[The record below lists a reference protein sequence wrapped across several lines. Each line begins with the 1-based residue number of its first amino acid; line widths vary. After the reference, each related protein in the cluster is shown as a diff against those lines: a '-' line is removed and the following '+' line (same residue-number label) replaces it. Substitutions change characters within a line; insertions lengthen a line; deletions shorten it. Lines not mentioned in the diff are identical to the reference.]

1 MVVVSRLLL
10 SVTLCLPYLAYAQA
24 YKCIVNGAS
33 VFQQQ
38 PCTGGT
44 KLDVPPPPDPNSRD
58 GRIALA
64 VAKKQVF
71 IGMSEEEVVRSW
83 ASQTRS
89 IEASTLATFM
99 SSGSTSVEKS
109 GTANTSTSRTEC
121 SVAFNRPSDA

>member
-1 MVVVSRLLL
+1 VVVLSRLLL

-83 ASQTRS
+83 GKPNKINRSVNARNIHEQWIYERGEIGNSQYLYIEDGVVRS
-89 IEASTLATFM
+89 IQ
-99 SSGSTSVEKS
+99 SS
-109 GTANTSTSRTEC
+109 
-121 SVAFNRPSDA
+121 